1 VKRQII
7 TKWLLFCLALGL
19 ALTGCSIKEEN
30 GKWVPAGIAQQ
41 PILKSSQ
48 PMKKQA
54 VRRLAPLRS
63 FSRTVVYFV
72 PHADD
77 EVLTFGIPIRN
88 DMAAGKQVYM
98 VLFSAGE
105 HSIAREVI
113 NGKYDKE
120 STDPTKAGR
129 RVYDKFQH
137 RYHIPSQEGYHP
149 LSVYSFGQVR
159 INDFYRSAAA
169 LGIPRKN
176 LAVYTLPNGHFP
188 ENTVKQIMITWLT
201 RFPGATFKT
210 MSAMDIH
217 PDHAILGKVLNEL
230 YLQGMVKQKANYVSV
245 ATRMK
250 YKNIKWPLIKLVRP
264 ADRKYILNAVQTYK
278 QWDPKHGLF
287 AVGYHSVPNQF
298 DFLLK
303 RMDTAFS
310 TK

>member
-1 VKRQII
+1 M
-7 TKWLLFCLALGL
+7 FCLALAL
-19 ALTGCSIKEEN
+19 ALTGCSVKEEN
-30 GKWVPAGIAQQ
+30 SKLVPAGIPQH

-48 PMKKQA
+48 QILKSSQQMKKQS
-54 VRRLAPLRS
+54 VRRLAHLQS

-88 DMAAGKQVYM
+88 DLAEGKQVYL

-105 HSIAREVI
+105 HSFAREVI
-113 NGKYDKE
+113 NGKYDNQ
-120 STDPTKAGR
+120 SWDRTKAGR
-129 RVYDKFQH
+129 RVYDKFLH

-149 LSVYSFGQVR
+149 LSVHEFGQVR
-159 INDFYRSAAA
+159 IHDFYRSAAA

-176 LAVYTLPNGHFP
+176 LAVYTLPNMFFH
-188 ENTVKQIMITWLT
+188 ENAVKQIMIAWLT

-230 YLQGMVKQKANYVSV
+230 YQQGMVKEKVNYVSV
-245 ATRMK
+245 ATRMVPK
-250 YKNIKWPLIKLVRP
+250 YKKIKWPVIKLVHP
-264 ADRKYILNAVQTYK
+264 ADRKYILNAVQIYK
-278 QWDPKHGLF
+278 VWDPKHGLF

-303 RMDTAFS
+303 RMDTAFA